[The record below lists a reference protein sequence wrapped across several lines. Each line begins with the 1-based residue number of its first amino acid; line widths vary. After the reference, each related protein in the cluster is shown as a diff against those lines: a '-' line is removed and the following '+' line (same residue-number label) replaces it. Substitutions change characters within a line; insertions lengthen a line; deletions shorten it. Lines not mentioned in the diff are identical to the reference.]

1 MNILK
6 VINNGS
12 PVYLMRQKPFDIL
25 NLMKGFSVEFR
36 QDVKIVMGAFD
47 VQGTLFITYLEQ
59 FQGFQRIDSMITPL
73 IIKNR

>member
-1 MNILK
+1 
-6 VINNGS
+6 
-12 PVYLMRQKPFDIL
+12 MRQKPFDIL

-36 QDVKIVMGAFD
+36 QDVKIIMGAFD